1 MIKETV
7 GTQLIAPAER
17 ACYTNYLF
25 AKIKLFLLT
34 ISLSVFGPAIASE
47 ANEHGLEV
55 WTKNALFPQGH
66 ICIDAPCP
74 DLVLSGE
81 SDEPEEESKGAPKQ
95 ATGNLAEDST
105 RGDAEYGSDKTEK

>member
-1 MIKETV
+1 MT
-7 GTQLIAPAER
+7 
-17 ACYTNYLF
+17 CF
-25 AKIKLFLLT
+25 ALWYDGRT
-34 ISLSVFGPAIASE
+34 SYVTSM
-47 ANEHGLEV
+47 V